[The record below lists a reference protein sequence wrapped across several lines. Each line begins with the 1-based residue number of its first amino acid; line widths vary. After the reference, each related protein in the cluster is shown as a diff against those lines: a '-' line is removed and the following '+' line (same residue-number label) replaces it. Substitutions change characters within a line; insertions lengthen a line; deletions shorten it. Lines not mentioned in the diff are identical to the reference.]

1 MDKQRKQ
8 FNKMAKTKTKKITIF
23 ARMDPEQVGRIDSSA
38 ERNLRDRSDAIRLML
53 DYLDRNGLMDEA
65 LNPNAVNNN
74 KPQGETK

>member
-1 MDKQRKQ
+1 
-8 FNKMAKTKTKKITIF
+8 MAKTKTKKITIF

>member
-53 DYLDRNGLMDEA
+53 DYLDRNDLMDEA
-65 LNPNAVNNN
+65 LNPNAVIQK

>member
-1 MDKQRKQ
+1 
-8 FNKMAKTKTKKITIF
+8 MAKQKTKKITIF
-23 ARMDPEQVGRIDSSA
+23 ARMDPDQVGRIDSSA

-65 LNPNAVNNN
+65 LSPKTVTQK